1 MVEIIT
7 KVNSTIN
14 GFVWGLPMMI
24 LILGVGLYLS
34 IRCGLPQFRYF
45 GHIMKNTLGKAFQ
58 KTEKKEGSVSPFKA
72 MCTALAASIGTGN
85 IAGVSGAI
93 AIGGP
98 GAVFWMWVSAL
109 FGMCTKFSEVT
120 LAIKFREKNQAGDW
134 VGGPMYYIKNGLGPN
149 FKWLACIFAV
159 FGALA
164 AFGIGNMTQINT
176 IASTVNTAIEGI
188 IPTTDSQQFIIGLV
202 VAIICAAIC
211 AFVLLGGVQ
220 RLADVCSLLV
230 PVMATIYILAALTVI
245 VVNISDV
252 PDVLAIIVKGAF
264 DPSSVAG
271 GLAGVGIKTA
281 LTKGVGRGIF
291 SNEAGLGSA
300 PIAHAAAD
308 VDHPVKQGIF
318 GVFEVFMDTIVVC
331 TMTALVVLLG
341 VGVQNIEYGNDIGAN
356 LTIQGFESVFGQ
368 GAPAVAVAI
377 CLSMFALSTVLTWS
391 LYGTRCVEFLFGY
404 KASKVYQV
412 IFCLFACMAGT
423 IELSLAW
430 AIADTLNG
438 LMAIPNLIALALL
451 SPVVIGLAKEYF
463 AGVKAQKQK

>member
-1 MVEIIT
+1 MVEFIT
-7 KVNSTIN
+7 ELNSTIN
-14 GFVWGLPMMI
+14 GFVWGLPMMV
-24 LILGVGLYLS
+24 LILGVGIYLS
-34 IRCGLPQFRYF
+34 ARCGFPQFCHF
-45 GHIMKNTLGKAFQ
+45 GHIMKNTLGKALE

-98 GAVFWMWVSAL
+98 GAVFWMWISAL
-109 FGMCTKFSEVT
+109 LGMCTKFSEVT
-120 LAIKFREKNQAGDW
+120 LAIKYRERNKEGDW
-134 VGGPMYYIKNGLGPN
+134 VGGPMYYITNGLGKSW
-149 FKWLACIFAV
+149 KWLACLFAA

-164 AFGIGNMTQINT
+164 SFGIGNMTQINT
-176 IASTVNTAIEGI
+176 IAGTINTAISGFVA
-188 IPTTDSQQFIIGLV
+188 TTESQQTVIAWV
-202 VAIICAAIC
+202 VAIICALIC
-211 AFVLLGGVQ
+211 AVVLLGGIQ

-230 PVMATIYILAALTVI
+230 PVMAVIYIAASLIVIVLNIGALPGALAA
-245 VVNISDV
+245 
-252 PDVLAIIVKGAF
+252 IIKGAF
-264 DPSSVAG
+264 NPASVAG

-281 LTKGVGRGIF
+281 ITKGVGRGIF

-308 VDHPVKQGIF
+308 VKHPVEQGIY

-356 LTIQGFESVFGQ
+356 LTIMGFQSVFG
-368 GAPAVAVAI
+368 GGFPAVAVAI
-377 CLSMFALSTVLTWS
+377 CLTLFALSTVLTWA
-391 LYGTRCVEFLFGY
+391 LYGTRCVEYLFGH

-412 IFCLFACMAGT
+412 IFCLFACIAGT
-423 IELSLAW
+423 VELSLAW
-430 AIADTLNG
+430 NIADTLNG

-451 SPVVIGLAKEYF
+451 SPTVIKLSKEYF
-463 AGVKAQKQK
+463 SKVKAAK